1 MSKLFVCG
9 YWPVSGNLKRS
20 SEHYNTLLPQTLQLI
35 RGEELVFYSSS
46 EEVLSWA
53 GLVPTVIGF
62 DAPGFVGVTR
72 PPAWTLAIG
81 WCGAAGLC
89 SSTSGKPRSLEVK
102 KARSLLA

>member
-53 GLVPTVIGF
+53 EGLCQQSSVLM
-62 DAPGFVGVTR
+62 R
-72 PPAWTLAIG
+72 PVLLALPDLPAWTLADRLVRC
-81 WCGAAGLC
+81 CGAMQLD
-89 SSTSGKPRSLEVK
+89 K
-102 KARSLLA
+102 

>member
-20 SEHYNTLLPQTLQLI
+20 GEHYNTLLPQTLRLI

-53 GLVPTVIGF
+53 EGLCQQSSIRM
-62 DAPGFVGVTR
+62 R
-72 PPAWTLAIG
+72 PQLLAFEQLPAWALADRLVRGTL
-81 WCGAAGLC
+81 
-89 SSTSGKPRSLEVK
+89 REVLPLV
-102 KARSLLA
+102 RVFLQIE